1 MKTTKRLSIFLFVF
15 ALLLSACERN
25 ISLNDDGTVGVETI
39 ITQQELQETITASI
53 ADPLIKE
60 LTVTLQS
67 GYIFVSGTR
76 ERLNDLTKTDTQSF
90 RLDLGVSNGQLTSTI
105 SDAQFDGFTIEQ
117 NRLDLWN
124 RTIAN
129 RISNIGSISPN
140 STLKSV
146 TVTPEAV
153 TMVWTTSK

>member
-1 MKTTKRLSIFLFVF
+1 M
-15 ALLLSACERN
+15 E
-25 ISLNDDGTVGVETI
+25 TV
-39 ITQQELQETITASI
+39 ITQQELQEAITASI

-67 GYIFVSGTR
+67 GYILVSGTR
-76 ERLNDLTKTDTQSF
+76 ERLNDPTKMDTLSF

-105 SDAQFDGFTIEQ
+105 SDMQFDGFTVEQ

-124 RTIAN
+124 ITIAN
-129 RISNIGSISPN
+129 KIANLGSKNPN

-153 TMVWTTSK
+153 TMVWTAST

>member
-1 MKTTKRLSIFLFVF
+1 MKTTKRLSIFLLAF

-25 ISLNDDGTVGVETI
+25 ITRNDDGTIDVETVV
-39 ITQQELQETITASI
+39 THQELQKAITASI
-53 ADPLIKE
+53 ADPLIRE

-67 GYIFVSGTR
+67 GYILVSGTR
-76 ERLNDLTKTDTQSF
+76 ERLNDPTKTDMLSF
-90 RLDLGVSNGQLTSTI
+90 RLDLVVSDGQLTSTI

-124 RTIAN
+124 TTIAN
-129 RISNIGSISPN
+129 KIADLGSKSPN

-153 TMVWTTSK
+153 TMVWTAGK

>member
-1 MKTTKRLSIFLFVF
+1 MKTTKRLSIFLLAF

-25 ISLNDDGTVGVETI
+25 ITRNTDGTVDVETVV
-39 ITQQELQETITASI
+39 TQQELQEAITASI

-67 GYIFVSGTR
+67 GYILVSGTR
-76 ERLNDLTKTDTQSF
+76 ERLNDPAKTDTLSF

-105 SDAQFDGFTIEQ
+105 SEAQFDGFTIEQ

-124 RTIAN
+124 TTIAN
-129 RISNIGSISPN
+129 KIANLGSKSPN
-140 STLKSV
+140 STLNSV

-153 TMVWTTSK
+153 TMVWVVSK

>member
-1 MKTTKRLSIFLFVF
+1 MKTINGLFTFLFVLTLF
-15 ALLLSACERN
+15 LSACERN
-25 ISLNDDGTVGVETI
+25 ISHNDDGSVAVVTV
-39 ITQQELQETITASI
+39 ITQQELQEAITASV
-53 ADPLIKE
+53 ADPLVKE
-60 LTVTLQS
+60 LTVSLQS

-76 ERLNDLTKTDTQSF
+76 ERLNDPTKIDTLSF
-90 RLDLGVSNGQLTSTI
+90 RLDLGVGNGQLTSTI

-124 RTIAN
+124 TTIAN
-129 RISNIGSISPN
+129 KIANLGSKNSN

-153 TMVWTTSK
+153 TMIWTASN